1 MMYHWLVIY
10 DIRESKRLTKIAKI
24 MEQYAIRV
32 QKSVFEMDAEDRVV
46 SELRERVKAVMEL
59 EDFVVYFKICETDW
73 QKRMKFGV
81 GARLDSEYKEYY
93 IL

>member
-32 QKSVFEMDAEDRVV
+32 QKSVFEMEADDRILK
-46 SELRERVKAVMEL
+46 ELRERVKSVMEA
-59 EDFVVYFKICETDW
+59 EDFVVYFKICESDW

-81 GARLDSEYKEYY
+81 GARLDTEDKEYY